1 MLKVN
6 SDLDSMNKYFYT
18 NGINQFGPF
27 TLEELRGKNITRDIQ
42 VWTQQLG
49 EWKPAGSILELN
61 DIFELTPAENSN
73 LNSTYTDNEGINSL
87 RPPKTWLFES
97 ILATI
102 LCCPPFGIAGIV
114 NAAKVESRFNAG
126 DIQGALRAAEQAK
139 KWTTVSVVVA
149 LAFLILF
156 SVFGWPSVT

>member
-1 MLKVN
+1 
-6 SDLDSMNKYFYT
+6 MNKYFYT

-27 TLEELRGKNITRDIQ
+27 TLEELGGRNITRDTQ

-49 EWKPAGSILELN
+49 EWKSAGSISELN
-61 DIFELTPAENSN
+61 DIFELTPFENSN
-73 LNSTYTDNEGINSL
+73 FHSDYTNIEGSKIQ

-126 DIQGALRAAEQAK
+126 DIQGAHRASEQAK
-139 KWTTVSVVVA
+139 KWTIVSVVVA
-149 LAFLILF
+149 LAFFILF
-156 SVFGWPSVT
+156 SIFGWPSVT

>member
-1 MLKVN
+1 
-6 SDLDSMNKYFYT
+6 MNKYFYT

-27 TLEELRGKNITRDIQ
+27 TLEELKGKNIGRDTQ

-61 DIFELTPAENSN
+61 DIFELTPPENSK
-73 LNSTYTDNEGINSL
+73 LDSAYTDTEGINSQ

-102 LCCPPFGIAGIV
+102 LCCPSFGIAGIV
-114 NAAKVESRFNAG
+114 NASKVESRFNTG
-126 DIQGALRAAEQAK
+126 DIQGAHRAAEQAK

-149 LAFLILF
+149 LAFLIIF
-156 SVFGWPSVT
+156 SVFGWTSVI